1 MTDWVVAKRGGEAK
15 DRVGRNDRLSPVGER
30 KRMSRQEKD
39 GKKRQEAVER
49 MGKGARKGKNET
61 GGSGRKDGENPSF

>member
-30 KRMSRQEKD
+30 KQVSRQEKG
-39 GKKRQEAVER
+39 GKKRQEAVKR
-49 MGKGARKGKNET
+49 VSQGGRKWKTET
-61 GGSGRKDGENPSF
+61 GGSGRKDGKNRSF